1 MRLFTE
7 PKLVLASHNQGK
19 LREIRGL
26 LEPFPL
32 QVVSAAD
39 LDLPEPEEN
48 GETFSE
54 NALIK
59 ARAAAEATGLPALSD
74 DSGFCVDALDGAPG
88 IHSARWAGP
97 DKDFAKAMRNIE
109 EKMQLKSAQ
118 SDVDRGA
125 QFVAV
130 LALVW
135 PDGHEETFEGIV
147 EGVAIWPPR
156 GEMGFG
162 YDPMFLPADHDRT
175 FGEMNPEE
183 KHGYGAHGGEGL
195 SHRARAFKKLVDGCF
210 RH

>member
-1 MRLFTE
+1 MRRFQE

-26 LEPFPL
+26 LDPFP
-32 QVVSAAD
+32 VEVISAAD
-39 LDLPEPEEN
+39 LDLPEPD
-48 GETFSE
+48 ETGDTFTE

-59 ARAAAEATGLPALSD
+59 ARASAHATGMPALSD
-74 DSGFCVDALDGAPG
+74 DSGFCVEALDGAPG

-109 EKMQLKSAQ
+109 EKMQLKGLRREE
-118 SDVDRGA
+118 DRDA
-125 QFVAV
+125 SFVAV

-135 PDGHEETFEGIV
+135 PDGHEQTFEGVVKGIAV
-147 EGVAIWPPR
+147 WPPR

-162 YDPMFLPADHDRT
+162 YDPMFLPFGHERT
-175 FGEMNPEE
+175 FGEMTPEE
-183 KHGYGAHGGEGL
+183 KHGYGAHNGEGL

-210 RH
+210 RV